1 MLLMIEKSMR
11 GGIFNLIHQYAKASK
26 KHMNDYDENKESSY
40 INYCDVNNLY
50 GWAMMQKLPTV
61 NFKWVIDTPQF
72 NKVFKKNYNEKGEAG
87 YILDVHI
94 KYLEKIYE
102 FHWDLTFL
110 PQRKKKI
117 EKLVTNLCDKSEY
130 VLVIRNLK
138 QALKHGLL
146 FKKVHRG
153 ISFNQ

>member
-1 MLLMIEKSMR
+1 MIMMKIKNHHILIIAMWIICMGGQWCKSSPQ
-11 GGIFNLIHQYAKASK
+11 LILNESK
-26 KHMNDYDENKESSY
+26 
-40 INYCDVNNLY
+40 IL
-50 GWAMMQKLPTV
+50 T
-61 NFKWVIDTPQF
+61 QF
-72 NKVFKKNYNEKGEAG
+72 NKVFKKNYNEKSEAG
-87 YILDVHI
+87 YILDVHV

-130 VLVIRNLK
+130 VLHIRNLK